1 MKTITSMTADQR
13 AMAEQSIQGA
23 REAIARG
30 ELHVDGV
37 QVKALTKANVMRVFP
52 PGVRENAQRVLRGW

>member
-1 MKTITSMTADQR
+1 MTTIRVMTTEQK
-13 AMAEQSIQGA
+13 MVAEQSIQGA

-37 QVKALTKANVMRVFP
+37 QVKALTKSNVMRVFP
-52 PGVRENAQRVLRGW
+52 PGVREVAQRVLRGW